1 MMISAKIFLGTD
13 KRVIPRQMLQPLRVP
28 DFGILPMTSRF
39 AQSIYFVTLFGN
51 SSQSTNQQRFVE
63 RNSDVPILP
72 VTTSNKICERN
83 YHTTPGLVS
92 FQLSVVL
99 FVVGSAFEAKTNGT
113 LAALFFR
120 YSFCKVVIG
129 QCNQTVGC
137 NRTVEATSHT
147 KYTQLNPPITELITI
162 TTATTTYRKR
172 NVEFLKLR
180 NFVPLFLREILVLNI
195 FVVSRNCNGY
205 G

>member
-1 MMISAKIFLGTD
+1 MLWRVKDLIGTSLPVPEPYLFLPELLVHCVWYPLDDDLSQDLFLETD

-28 DFGILPMTSRF
+28 YFGILPMTSRF
-39 AQSIYFVTLFGN
+39 VQSIYFVTLFGN

-63 RNSDVPILP
+63 RNSDIPILP

-113 LAALFFR
+113 LAALFF
-120 YSFCKVVIG
+120 G
-129 QCNQTVGC
+129 
-137 NRTVEATSHT
+137 
-147 KYTQLNPPITELITI
+147 NPS
-162 TTATTTYRKR
+162 
-172 NVEFLKLR
+172 VKL
-180 NFVPLFLREILVLNI
+180 
-195 FVVSRNCNGY
+195 
-205 G
+205 